1 MKEACMP
8 ISYLDV
14 KWPKNQNQSDRRQP
28 WWFRDRIGE
37 ASVSGCTAVVRTMKK
52 IPAIIGSVLLAVG
65 LAIFLW
71 DAYVSYVWLWHQ

>member
-1 MKEACMP
+1 V
-8 ISYLDV
+8 L
-14 KWPKNQNQSDRRQP
+14 
-28 WWFRDRIGE
+28 RDRIGE

-65 LAIFLW
+65 LAIFLC

>member
-1 MKEACMP
+1 V
-8 ISYLDV
+8 L
-14 KWPKNQNQSDRRQP
+14 
-28 WWFRDRIGE
+28 RDRIGE